1 MCYVIARINY
11 LFASEI
17 AKHFE
22 ILQAITWLADAW
34 KEVNV
39 KTIKNCLAKCGI
51 TEQTSED
58 EDDIVDVE
66 FNILFNKLADL
77 ECDMT
82 ADKYVN
88 FYVVTCSFLPAINS
102 DKVDWRV
109 SLVKVCVTE
118 YLRKE
123 CGDLDEVT
131 SDNDVDKDDDGDVN
145 SKDVE
150 VIEMGTDEA
159 LTMLGR
165 FVNLKDLSKEERKSC
180 RHERQIKEA
189 LNKRV
194 LNKKQSRIN
203 DYFMLEQSLYD
214 RF

>member
-1 MCYVIARINY
+1 M
-11 LFASEI
+11 
-17 AKHFE
+17 
-22 ILQAITWLADAW
+22 
-34 KEVNV
+34 
-39 KTIKNCLAKCGI
+39 
-51 TEQTSED
+51 
-58 EDDIVDVE
+58 
-66 FNILFNKLADL
+66 
-77 ECDMT
+77 
-82 ADKYVN
+82 
-88 FYVVTCSFLPAINS
+88 
-102 DKVDWRV
+102 
-109 SLVKVCVTE
+109 TE

-165 FVNLKDLSKEERKSC
+165 LVNLKDLSKEERKSC
-180 RHERQIKEA
+180 RDERQIKEA